1 MEVKVGIQHIAREI
15 TVDTDETAEKVQQA
29 YLDAL
34 DGNDTLVLSDTK
46 GGRTLLRASSIAYL
60 DLGQEQA
67 RKVGFGSV

>member
-1 MEVKVGIQHIAREI
+1 MEVKVGIQHIAREL
-15 TVDTDETAEKVQQA
+15 TVDTDESAEKVQQA

-34 DGNDTLVLSDTK
+34 DGNDTLVLTDAK

-60 DLGQEQA
+60 DLGQEQV